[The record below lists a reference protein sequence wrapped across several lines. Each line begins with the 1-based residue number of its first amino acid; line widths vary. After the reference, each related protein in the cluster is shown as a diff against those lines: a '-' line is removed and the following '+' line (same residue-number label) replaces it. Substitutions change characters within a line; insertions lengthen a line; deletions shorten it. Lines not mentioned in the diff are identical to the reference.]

1 MRCLCCNKEMT
12 NPKES
17 ERSAQWHERCIRRF
31 FGTSSLPEIDISEE
45 VLEQLANKMVNQGY
59 TVPGVQKKMS
69 LHFEKTGKNK
79 RLTMV
84 GYPAGYIL
92 KPQSKEYACLPE
104 AEFLTMKMAE
114 IAGIKTVPNA
124 LLFFQGT
131 YAYVTKRIDREE
143 KQAYAMEDFCQLSG
157 RMTVDK
163 YRSSYENC
171 GNVIKKYSQ
180 KVGLDKAELFYRLL
194 FCFVTCNSD
203 MHLKN
208 FSLIEDR
215 PGSRSF
221 SLSAAYDMLPVNVIL
236 PADKEQMAL
245 SLNGKKRNLRKKD
258 FLKLAESLGI
268 AEKVALGLMRQI
280 VKYKE
285 RFQEEIKNSYVPDE
299 FKERF
304 LLTMQKRM
312 EVFEA

>member
-1 MRCLCCNKEMT
+1 MRVKISKTKNAENFYIIKSTYVNKKHSTKIVEKLG
-12 NPKES
+12 N
-17 ERSAQWHERCIRRF
+17 
-31 FGTSSLPEIDISEE
+31 LEE
-45 VLEQLANKMVNQGY
+45 VKLK
-59 TVPGVQKKMS
+59 
-69 LHFEKTGKNK
+69 
-79 RLTMV
+79 
-84 GYPAGYIL
+84 AGAKDPYL
-92 KPQSKEYACLPE
+92 WAKEYAKE
-104 AEFLTMKMAE
+104 LTLKE
-114 IAGIKTVPNA
+114 KE
-124 LLFFQGT
+124 GT
-131 YAYVTKRIDREE
+131 RTI
-143 KQAYAMEDFCQLSG
+143 
-157 RMTVDK
+157 
-163 YRSSYENC
+163 
-171 GNVIKKYSQ
+171 IKKYSQ
-180 KVGLDKAELFYRLL
+180 KVGLDKAEFFYRLL

-258 FLKLAESLGI
+258 FLMLAESLGI